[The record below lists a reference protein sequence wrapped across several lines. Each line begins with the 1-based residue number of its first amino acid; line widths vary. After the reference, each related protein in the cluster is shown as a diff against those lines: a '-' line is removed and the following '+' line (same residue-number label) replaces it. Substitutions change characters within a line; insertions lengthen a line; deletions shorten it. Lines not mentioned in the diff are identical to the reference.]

1 MIEEVQTL
9 VQALDISGEHAE
21 EIINIF
27 FEFFAEGGSYIDY
40 LYNNIRVI
48 RSTVENQMMISEI
61 KTIDDVCWFEGDD
74 YLLITNYQAILL
86 EKLMEDCLP
95 NPF

>member
-9 VQALDISGEHAE
+9 VQALDISAEHAE

-27 FEFFAEGGSYIDY
+27 FEFFAEDNSYIDY

-48 RSTVENQMMISEI
+48 RNTIANQMMISEI

-86 EKLMEDCLP
+86 EELMEDCLR